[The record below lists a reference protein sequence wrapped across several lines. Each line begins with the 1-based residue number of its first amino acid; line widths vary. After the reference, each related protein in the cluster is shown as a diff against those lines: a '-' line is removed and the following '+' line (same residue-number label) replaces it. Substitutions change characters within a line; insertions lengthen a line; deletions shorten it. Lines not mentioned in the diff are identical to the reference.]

1 MSNPSIKWILFNVAI
16 LALLLFDLG
25 VLRRKSHDVKL
36 KEALGWSAFWIALAL
51 AFCGG
56 IWHYDGHQRA
66 LEFLTGYLVE
76 YSLSVDNIFV
86 FILIFTYF
94 KVPAAYRHKV
104 LFWGIMGA
112 LIMRAVMI
120 YAGVALITRFEWI
133 IYIFGVF
140 LLFTGIKMA
149 FHKDDDEMDPSAN
162 PLVRIFKKMM
172 PVTPD
177 YRGDKFFI
185 VEQGKRFATPLFI
198 VLLVIE
204 TSDLVFAVDSIP
216 AIIGISRDPFI
227 VYTSNVFAILG
238 LRSLYFALAG
248 IMNLFHYL
256 KYALAF
262 ILSWVGFKMLVSHTV
277 FKVPIAVSLGVIV
290 AALAISIIASLL
302 WPLPDDKTHIDEAE
316 EMMAEAENE
325 TGELPEDVKR
335 KLTEE

>member
-1 MSNPSIKWILFNVAI
+1 MSNPNLWKWVIFNVAI
-16 LALLLFDLG
+16 LALLIFDLG

-36 KEALGWSAFWIALAL
+36 KEALSWSAFWIGLAIV
-51 AFCGG
+51 FCGG
-56 IWHYDGHQRA
+56 IWRYDGHQRA

-94 KVPAAYRHKV
+94 RVAPEYRHKV

-112 LIMRAVMI
+112 LIMRAIMI
-120 YAGVALITRFEWI
+120 YAGVALIARFDWI
-133 IYIFGVF
+133 IYIFGAF

-149 FHKDDDEMDPSAN
+149 FHKDEDIDPGDN
-162 PLVRIFKKMM
+162 PVVKIFKKLM
-172 PVTPD
+172 PVTRE
-177 YRGDKFFI
+177 YHGNQFFI
-185 VEQGKRFATPLFI
+185 VREGKRFATPLFI

-248 IMNLFHYL
+248 IMGLFHYL

-262 ILSWVGFKMLVSHTV
+262 ILSFVGLKMLLSHTD
-277 FKVPIAVSLGVIV
+277 FKIHIGVSL
-290 AALAISIIASLL
+290 AIIATALLLSILASLK
-302 WPLPDDKTHIDEAE
+302 WPLPEEDTLLDEATDLADDTE
-316 EMMAEAENE
+316 Q
-325 TGELPEDVKR
+325 GE
-335 KLTEE
+335 LTEEVQRQISDD

>member
-1 MSNPSIKWILFNVAI
+1 MSPNFWKWTLFNAFV

-25 VLRRKSHDVKL
+25 VLRRKSHDVKI
-36 KEALGWSAFWIALAL
+36 KEALGWSAFWIALAF

-56 IWHYDGHQRA
+56 IWHYNGSQRA

-94 KVPAAYRHKV
+94 RVAPEYRHKV

-112 LIMRAVMI
+112 LVMRAVMI
-120 YAGVALITRFEWI
+120 YAGVALIHRFEWI
-133 IYIFGVF
+133 IYVFGAF

-149 FHKDDDEMDPSAN
+149 FHKDEEIHPGDN
-162 PLVRIFKKMM
+162 PVVKLFKKMM
-172 PVTPD
+172 PVTPE
-177 YRGDKFFI
+177 YHGNHFFI
-185 VEQGKRFATPLFI
+185 IKEGKRYATPLFI

-204 TSDLVFAVDSIP
+204 TSDLIFAVDSIP

-248 IMNLFHYL
+248 IMGLFHYL

-262 ILSWVGFKMLVSHTV
+262 ILSFVGVKMLLSHTA
-277 FKVPIAVSLGVIV
+277 FKIPIVLSLAVIV
-290 AALAISIIASLL
+290 SALVISILASLK
-302 WPLPDDKTHIDEAE
+302 WPLPEDKTMVDEAN
-316 EMMAEAENE
+316 EMWDDTEQE
-325 TGELPEDVKR
+325 ELPEDVR
-335 KLTEE
+335 RQISGE

>member
-1 MSNPSIKWILFNVAI
+1 MSNPSVKWVLFNVVI
-16 LALLLFDLG
+16 LALLIFDLG
-25 VLRRKSHDVKL
+25 VLRRKSHDVKI
-36 KEALGWSAFWIALAL
+36 KEALGWSAFWITLAL

-56 IWHYDGHQRA
+56 IWHYDGQQRA

-94 KVPAAYRHKV
+94 KVPSEYRHKV

-112 LIMRAVMI
+112 LIMRAIMI

-149 FHKDDDEMDPSAN
+149 FHKDDEHMDPTAN
-162 PLVRIFKKMM
+162 PLVRLFKKMM
-172 PVTPD
+172 PVTPN
-177 YRGDKFFI
+177 YEGDKFFI
-185 VEQGKRFATPLFI
+185 IREGKRWATPLFV
-198 VLLVIE
+198 VLIVIE

-290 AALAISIIASLL
+290 AALAISIIASLV
-302 WPLPDDKTHIDEAE
+302 WPLPDDETLIDEAE
-316 EMMAEAENE
+316 EMLNDPENE
-325 TGELPEDVKR
+325 SGELPEEVQR

>member
-1 MSNPSIKWILFNVAI
+1 MSNPNLWKWVFFNAFV

-36 KEALGWSAFWIALAL
+36 KEALGWSAFWISLAFI
-51 AFCGG
+51 FCGG
-56 IWHYDGHQRA
+56 IWHYNGSQRA

-94 KVPAAYRHKV
+94 RVLPEYRHKV

-112 LIMRAVMI
+112 LVMRAIMI
-120 YAGVALITRFEWI
+120 YAGVALIQRFEWI
-133 IYIFGVF
+133 IYVFGAF

-149 FHKDDDEMDPSAN
+149 WHKDDEIHPGDN
-162 PLVRIFKKMM
+162 PVVKLFKKIM
-172 PVTPD
+172 PVTPE
-177 YRGDKFFI
+177 YHGNHFF
-185 VEQGKRFATPLFI
+185 VLKEGKRYATPLFI

-204 TSDLVFAVDSIP
+204 TSDLIFAVDSIP

-248 IMNLFHYL
+248 IMGLFHYL
-256 KYALAF
+256 KFALAF
-262 ILSWVGFKMLVSHTV
+262 ILSFVGVKMLLSHTA
-277 FKVPIAVSLGVIV
+277 FKIPIGWSLVIILS
-290 AALAISIIASLL
+290 ALVISILASLK
-302 WPLPDDKTHIDEAE
+302 WPLPEEETSLDEAVD
-316 EMMAEAENE
+316 MMDDTEQL
-325 TGELPEDVKR
+325 ELPEDVR
-335 KLTEE
+335 RQISSDE